1 MQKKA
6 VTGVFDQIEHPLK
19 ASISTVV
26 RVGYHRAIELL
37 AKLGEASD
45 FAVVTDRLATL
56 CGVPVA
62 DTTPTQCSVRPTS

>member
-6 VTGVFDQIEHPLK
+6 VAGIFDQIEYLLK
-19 ASISTVV
+19 AGITAVV
-26 RVGYHRAIELL
+26 RVRHHRAIELL
-37 AKLGEASD
+37 TKLGEASD